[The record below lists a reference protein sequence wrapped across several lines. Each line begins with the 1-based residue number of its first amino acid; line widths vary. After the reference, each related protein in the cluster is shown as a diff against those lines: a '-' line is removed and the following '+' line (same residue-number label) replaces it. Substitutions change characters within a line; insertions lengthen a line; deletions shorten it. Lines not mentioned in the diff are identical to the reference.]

1 MTRDIPFRN
10 TLGARLG
17 LLSVAILVS
26 AILLIAADFRML
38 GEIDAAMARTNTLGH
53 DRGDAYQLLALTE
66 RLARD
71 SGEERVRTLA
81 ELADVRE
88 RIDRRFENVRGDDLH
103 ARGPMLVGPA
113 AAARRETFWRSQIVP
128 ALDRLAASHDP
139 ATLSVLT
146 ATVKRYV
153 TEMDDIQKEID
164 AGVRVDADQ
173 FRTI

>member
-26 AILLIAADFRML
+26 AILLIAAAFRML
-38 GEIDAAMARTNTLGH
+38 GEIDAAMARTSVLSH
-53 DRGDAYQLLALTE
+53 DRTDAYRLLALTE

-71 SGEERVRTLA
+71 TGTERAITLGEV
-81 ELADVRE
+81 ADVRGE
-88 RIDRRFENVRGDDLH
+88 IDRRFDAIRSNG
-103 ARGPMLVGPA
+103 GPLTATGGPA
-113 AAARRETFWRSQIVP
+113 SGPRREAFWRSQIVP

-139 ATLSVLT
+139 ATLSALT

-153 TEMDDIQKEID
+153 AEMN
-164 AGVRVDADQ
+164 
-173 FRTI
+173 